1 MGQPPAKLLTLAARS
16 LARGLLNTDTTPLHR
31 LDELPLETA
40 LLVFEECNRLWGSPS
55 ARKATTTE
63 VSPHRT
69 AEASSRACTGEA
81 EESAFGWSSA
91 PLCRRCRVLQG
102 FARHCWRVR
111 AVPRTVSVAVPR
123 LRHLTNL
130 THVEVVSTRLA
141 TYDSWWLAGLPHLTC
156 LQLVDVAD
164 MTSAMLSPLLYGA

>member
-1 MGQPPAKLLTLAARS
+1 MGEHPAKLLTLAARS
-16 LARGLLNTDTTPLHR
+16 LARGLLDTDTTPLHS
-31 LDELPLETA
+31 LDALPLETA
-40 LLVFEECNRLWGSPS
+40 LLVYEECKRFWGWPS
-55 ARKATTTE
+55 ARRATTTE
-63 VSPHRT
+63 VSHRT
-69 AEASSRACTGEA
+69 AQTGEA
-81 EESAFGWSSA
+81 AEWASGWRAA

-111 AVPRTVSVAVPR
+111 AVPRTISAAVPR
-123 LRHLTNL
+123 LQYLTNL

-141 TYDSWWLAGLPHLTC
+141 TYDSWWLAGLPHLSC